1 MMTPETQVIPIRARV
16 IAGSLLSL
24 SLAMFSPM
32 EKTPAAAQTTS
43 PHPFRIQI
51 SKATD
56 DPIMPGQP
64 IVLRWKVSDTASQ
77 DTVIRPNYEGKS
89 WLRDITLSSTSGRRV
104 PVVNKSFVP
113 APLVYGGDRGMRVV
127 PGGYQSGFVVLRPE
141 WPENASPGLYTLN
154 MTVRLAYG
162 RHSTALRVA
171 EQVVSLPVRVVPL
184 VPEKMHALA
193 ESLSRDLYRT
203 GYSGDN
209 SAGTRESAITEL
221 FALPERYAGEILQR
235 VVTSATP
242 PESIAADHFLNQ
254 MILMRSPAAAGQFTS
269 MWRKSVQT
277 GKSQDWRALYGMIGL
292 TKMYAIADPK
302 LRTYIAARFTE
313 ITGKAAPISFLEQGR
328 LPVTFPD

>member
-1 MMTPETQVIPIRARV
+1 
-16 IAGSLLSL
+16 
-24 SLAMFSPM
+24 M

-43 PHPFRIQI
+43 PHPFQIQM

-77 DTVIRPNYEGKS
+77 DTVIRPNYEGRS
-89 WLRDITLSSTSGRRV
+89 WLQEITLSDPSGRKF
-104 PVVNKSFVP
+104 PVVNKSVLPVP
-113 APLVYGGDRGMRVV
+113 RAFGNDQGSRVQ
-127 PGGYQSGFVVLRPE
+127 PRGYQSGYVVLRQE
-141 WPENASPGLYTLN
+141 LPENASPGHYTLN
-154 MTVRLAYG
+154 LTVRLAYG
-162 RHSTALRVA
+162 RQSTALPVA
-171 EQVVSLPVRVVPL
+171 EQEISLPIQVVPL

-193 ESLSRDLYRT
+193 GSLSRALYRSS
-203 GYSGDN
+203 YSGDN

-242 PESIAADHFLNQ
+242 PESIAADYFLNQ
-254 MILMRSPAAAGQFTS
+254 MILMRSPAAAGQFAR
-269 MWRKSVQT
+269 MWRESVQP
-277 GKSQDWRALYGMIGL
+277 GKSQDWRSLYGMIGL

-302 LRTYIAARFTE
+302 LRTYIAAQFTE
-313 ITGKAAPISFLEQGR
+313 ITGKPAPISFLEQGR